1 VSRRRLP
8 ELRQVKAADCG
19 AACLAMVLTYHGR
32 PTTVRRLTAELGV
45 SRDGLS
51 AHALVEEAGRRGLHA
66 RAFSLPP
73 EELAAVPTPAVL
85 YWNFNHYVLLERW
98 GRRRVHLLD
107 PVSGRRRLTREEFDL
122 GYTGVVIG
130 FEPGPGFEPAGAE
143 PDRPAWRRQWL
154 RAALHRYR
162 GLLAQILL
170 ASVLLQVLGLAVP
183 ALSAVLVDRLL
194 PTGAADRL
202 APLLLA
208 VAVAV
213 AAHVVLGFLR
223 GALLLTLRA
232 RADDD
237 VTGGVVRHLFSLP
250 LRYFAERGS
259 GDLVM
264 RTQSVAALREM
275 LSGNV
280 LATLLDAPLALGYLA
295 LVLWRDPVFGGVL
308 AALAGAQLA
317 LLLATRRRVTELA
330 ERELHASGKAQAQL
344 VEALGGIETLKAA
357 GAEERAVQRWSYLL
371 AGQLN
376 AGTRH
381 GLVRG
386 GLETA
391 LGALQYLA
399 PALLLL
405 LGAQRVLHG
414 ELSLG
419 TMLALGALATAA
431 LAPLSSIVDNLYQ
444 LQQTGAHL
452 ARLDDI
458 LDEAP
463 EPGGGAAPAHDG
475 RVAVRDLGFR
485 FDPRA
490 PWVLRGLTF
499 TIEPGQKVAFVG
511 RSGSGKSTLARLLLG
526 LYRPTE
532 GRVLHGGLDTATLDA
547 RALRRQFGVVTQD
560 PALFTGSVRENIAL
574 ADPGAPLSRVA
585 AAASAAG
592 IHDDIMAMPMGYD
605 TLLVDGGGL
614 SGGQRQR
621 VALARALLCEPKV
634 LLLDEATSNLDPATE
649 AFIERE
655 LAELP
660 QTRIVI
666 AHRLSTV
673 RDADVILVLD
683 RGRIVERGRHEE
695 LLALGGHYA
704 DLVALQSVPG

>member
-1 VSRRRLP
+1 MSRRLR

-32 PTTVRRLTAELGV
+32 HTTVRQVVSDLGV

-51 AHALVEEAGRRGLHA
+51 ALALVEAATGYGLHA
-66 RAFSLPP
+66 RAFSLRP
-73 EELAAVPTPAVL
+73 EELAAVPTPAML

-98 GRRRVHLLD
+98 GHRWVHLLD
-107 PVSGRRRLTREEFDL
+107 PVSGRRRLSREEFDA
-122 GYTGVVIG
+122 GFTGVVIG
-130 FEPGPGFEPAGAE
+130 FEPGPDFRPGDGE
-143 PDRPAWRRQWL
+143 PDTPPWRRQFL
-154 RAALHRYR
+154 AAALRRYR
-162 GLLAQILL
+162 WVLAQVLL
-170 ASVLLQVLGLAVP
+170 ASLLLQLLGLAVP
-183 ALSAVLVDRLL
+183 ALSALLVDRLL
-194 PTGAADRL
+194 PTGSTDLL
-202 APLLLA
+202 APLALA

-213 AAHVVLGFLR
+213 AAQAVLGFLR
-223 GALLLTLRA
+223 TGLLLTLRS

-237 VTGGVVRHLFSLP
+237 VTGGVVRHLFALP
-250 LRYFAERGS
+250 YRFFAERGT

-264 RTQSVAALREM
+264 RTQSVAALRDM
-275 LSGNV
+275 LSGHV
-280 LATLLDAPLALGYLA
+280 LSTLLDAPLALGYLG
-295 LVLWRDPVFGGVL
+295 LVLWRDPVFGGCL
-308 AALAGAQLA
+308 AALACVQLA
-317 LLLATRRRVTELA
+317 VLLVTRRRVGELA

-344 VEALGGIETLKAA
+344 IEALGGIETLKAA
-357 GAEERAVQRWSYLL
+357 SAEERAVQRWSYLF
-371 AGQLN
+371 ARQLN

-405 LGAQRVLHG
+405 IGAQRVLHG

-431 LAPLSSIVDNLYQ
+431 LAPLSSIVDNLQQ

-458 LDEAP
+458 LVEEPEA
-463 EPGGGAAPAHDG
+463 GGREVPALDG

-490 PWVLRGLTF
+490 PWVLRGVTF

-526 LYRPTE
+526 LYQPTE
-532 GRVLHGGLDTATLDA
+532 GQVYHGGHDAATLDV

-560 PALFTGSVRENIAL
+560 PTLFTGTVRENISL
-574 ADPGAPLSRVA
+574 TDPGAPLPRVA
-585 AAASAAG
+585 AAAMTAG
-592 IHDDIMAMPMGYD
+592 IHDEISAMPMGYD

-621 VALARALLCEPKV
+621 IALARALLPEPRL

-649 AFIERE
+649 AYIEQE
-655 LAELP
+655 LATLP

-673 RDADVILVLD
+673 RDADVIYVLD
-683 RGRIVERGRHEE
+683 GGRIVEQGSHDE
-695 LLALGGHYA
+695 LLARGGHYA
-704 DLVALQSVPG
+704 DLAALQATGRA

>member
-1 VSRRRLP
+1 MSRRRLP

-32 PTTVRRLTAELGV
+32 PTTVRQMTADLGV

-51 AHALVEEAGRRGLHA
+51 ALALVEEAGRYGLHA

-98 GRRRVHLLD
+98 GRRRVQLLD
-107 PVSGRRRLTREEFDL
+107 PVSGRRRLTREEFDV

-130 FEPGPGFEPAGAE
+130 FEPGPDFRPADAE

-154 RAALHRYR
+154 NAALRRYR
-162 GLLAQILL
+162 GLLAQVLL

-194 PTGAADRL
+194 PTGATDLL
-202 APLLLA
+202 APLGLA

-223 GALLLTLRA
+223 TALLLTLRS

-237 VTGGVVRHLFSLP
+237 VTGGVVRHLFALP
-250 LRYFAERGS
+250 YRFFAERGS

-264 RTQSVAALREM
+264 RTQSVAALRDI
-275 LSGNV
+275 LSGHV
-280 LATLLDAPLALGYLA
+280 LSTLLDAPLALGYLG
-295 LVLWRDPVFGGVL
+295 LVLWRDPVFGGFL
-308 AALAGAQLA
+308 AALACVQLT
-317 LLLATRRRVTELA
+317 LLLATRRRVADLA

-344 VEALGGIETLKAA
+344 IEALSGIETLKAA
-357 GAEERAVQRWSYLL
+357 SAEERAVQRWSYLL

-405 LGAQRVLHG
+405 IGAQRVLHG

-419 TMLALGALATAA
+419 TMLALSALATAA
-431 LAPLSSIVDNLYQ
+431 LAPLSSIVDNLHQ

-463 EPGGGAAPAHDG
+463 EEGGRVAPAHDG
-475 RVAVRDLGFR
+475 RVSVRDLGFR

-499 TIEPGQKVAFVG
+499 TVEPGQKVAFVG

-526 LYRPTE
+526 LYQPTE
-532 GRVLHGGLDTATLDA
+532 GHVYHGRHDAATLDV
-547 RALRRQFGVVTQD
+547 RTLRRQFGVVTQD
-560 PALFTGSVRENIAL
+560 PTLFTGSVRENISL
-574 ADPGAPLSRVA
+574 TDPQAPLSRVA
-585 AAASAAG
+585 AAAAAAG
-592 IHDDIMAMPMGYD
+592 IHDDVMAMPMGYD

-621 VALARALLCEPKV
+621 IALARALLPEPRV

-649 AFIERE
+649 AYIERE

-673 RDADVILVLD
+673 RDADVIYVLD
-683 RGRIVERGRHEE
+683 GGRIVEQGGHDE
-695 LLALGGHYA
+695 LLALGGRYA
-704 DLVALQSVPG
+704 QLAALQSVAG